1 MNVIEQRKVISN
13 IAKKC
18 WDVATE
24 LRGSMDANEYKNYFL
39 GIIFYKFLSDKVE
52 KFFTSELKS
61 ENLSYEEAW
70 TLDEYHDVLIDESLK
85 KLGYFIEPSYLF
97 KNLLKMYHAGSFSVD
112 FFDEAIRSVV
122 NYTKGTESEETF
134 NGLFDAMDLMSS
146 HLGKTV
152 AEQSEKIGKTMVAID
167 SCEIDFDTTDV
178 DILGASYEELIGK
191 FASDAG
197 QKAGEFYTPTN
208 MSKLVSRLA
217 TLGLTDI
224 KAVFDPTCGSG
235 SLLLQVGN
243 YANVR
248 NYYGQENSYT
258 TYNLARQNML
268 LHGIKCSDFKI
279 VNCNTLTEDVVFKDM
294 QYTVQV
300 ANPPYSLVYDP
311 KSINKADPR
320 FVHYGDLPQKKYA
333 EWLFVEHMI
342 HHMDDDGRI
351 VVLLP
356 HGVLF
361 RSGAEAMIR
370 KFMVANQNYLDAVIG
385 LPENCFHGTNISVAC
400 LVFRKN
406 REGNEN
412 NICFIDASK
421 YFIKVGNKNTITDQ
435 DIDRIINAYTE
446 RKDIDKFCH
455 IATMDE
461 IENNDY
467 NLNISRYVDNFEDE
481 KIVDI
486 AKAKEELAEIGLRK
500 QTALDK
506 VNTTMRML
514 GL

>member
-52 KFFTSELKS
+52 KFFASQLEG
-61 ENLSYEEAW
+61 ENLSYEDAW
-70 TLDEYHDVLIDESLK
+70 TLDEYHDVLIDVSLQR
-85 KLGYFIEPSYLF
+85 LGYLIEPRYLF

-112 FFDEAIRSVV
+112 IFDEAIRSVV
-122 NYTKGTESEETF
+122 NYTKGQESEETF
-134 NGLFDAMDLMSS
+134 NGLFDAMDLMSN
-146 HLGKTV
+146 HLGNTV
-152 AEQSEKIGKTMVAID
+152 AEKNEKIGKTMIAID
-167 SCEIDFDTTDV
+167 SCEIDFDATDV
-178 DILGASYEELIGK
+178 DILGAAYEELIGK

-248 NYYGQENSYT
+248 NYYGQEKSYT

-268 LHGIKCSDFKI
+268 LHGIPYSDFKI

-300 ANPPYSLVYDP
+300 ANPPYSLAYDP

-320 FVHYGDLPQKKYA
+320 FAPYGDLPQKKYA
-333 EWLFVEHMI
+333 DWLFVEHMI
-342 HHMDDDGRI
+342 HHMADDGRI
-351 VVLLP
+351 VALLP

-361 RSGAEAMIR
+361 RGQAEGKIR
-370 KFMVANQNYLDAVIG
+370 KFMVANQNYIDAVIE
-385 LPENCFHGTNISVAC
+385 LPEKCFQGTGISVDC
-400 LVFRKN
+400 VIFKKN
-406 REGNEN
+406 REENEN
-412 NICFIDASK
+412 NICFINASGC
-421 YFIKVGNKNTITDQ
+421 YTKVGDKNTITDE
-435 DIDRIINAYTE
+435 DIDRIVAAYAE

-455 IATMDE
+455 VATISE
-461 IENNDY
+461 IEDNDY
-467 NLNISRYVDNFEDE
+467 NLTVNRYIDTSKKEE
-481 KIVDI
+481 PVDI
-486 AKAKEELAEIGLRK
+486 AKVKEELVEIHKRK
-500 QTALDK
+500 QVAIDK
-506 VNTTMRML
+506 VNATMTLL